1 MKIFTQHERI
11 KEFLLEHPISGMEVL
26 EQQQGAH
33 FLLSG
38 RYKKEDFH
46 DNLKGVIIPWTGHNR
61 IDLDAMREKGLML
74 FVTPTRS
81 KYVAEKA
88 VSMTLTLMGKVMHY
102 HNLLKEGNWSE
113 RNSSS
118 RVPWETIQGKTIG
131 LYGYGRIGKIIHK
144 MLSGFE
150 CEFAT
155 IEREKEYPEDIILV
169 KNVTNLVQMS
179 DIIIIAAPLNESTE
193 GVFNQRI
200 LSRMKHKYLINVGR
214 GKIVDEEALYNAL
227 NTGKLKGFA
236 SDVWYNY
243 PKDKETCHPSNYPIH
258 DLDNVLLSN
267 HSGGYTKKTN
277 NEVNE
282 DLLKTLKKLNE
293 ENYEDRLDLSTLL

>member
-1 MKIFTQHERI
+1 MKVFTKHERI
-11 KEFLLEHPISGMEVL
+11 KEYLLANPIDGMEVL
-26 EQQQGAH
+26 DQQQGAH
-33 FLLSG
+33 FLLTG
-38 RYKKEDFH
+38 RYSQDDFH
-46 DNLKGVIIPWTGHNR
+46 ENLKGVIIPWTGHNR
-61 IDLDAMREKGLML
+61 IDLDAMREKNLLL

-102 HNLLKEGNWSE
+102 HNLLKEGNWAE

-131 LYGYGRIGKIIHK
+131 LYGFGRIGKIVHK
-144 MLSGFE
+144 MLSGFN
-150 CEFAT
+150 CDFAT
-155 IEREKEYPEDIILV
+155 IDREKEYPEGLALV
-169 KNVTNLVQMS
+169 KNLTNLVQVS
-179 DIIIIAAPLNESTE
+179 DIIIIAAPLNVSTE

-214 GKIVDEEALYNAL
+214 GKIIDEEALYNAL
-227 NTGKLKGFA
+227 ESGKLKGYA

-243 PKDKETCHPSNYPIH
+243 PKEKETCYPSSYPLH
-258 DLDNVLLSN
+258 ELDNVLLSN
-267 HSGGYTKKTN
+267 HSGGYTMNTN

-282 DLLKTLKKLNE
+282 DLLKTLRKLNQ
-293 ENYEDRLDLSTLL
+293 ENYEDQLDLSTLL